1 MLIQSYSITVILTV
15 IHSHLYP
22 YLLTLTGRVHTQL
35 SLSQNSCSH
44 SRILT
49 HIGNHSSSYSRLLSF
64 IGSHFHTHSTRT
76 FRYTL
81 TFILTPLTLI
91 GAHPLAYSF
100 IFTLIG
106 AHLRSFSFPLTAV
119 DTHIHRHSLRFILMY
134 THTHQHSLT
143 FVLTSTHTHEYPLT
157 FILCL
162 LTQISTHSRSLS
174 PTRTHWYSLTFIG
187 LLTLTSTQSLLYSRQ
202 LTLIGSHSRS

>member
-22 YLLTLTGRVHTQL
+22 YLLTLTGRVHIQL

-119 DTHIHRHSLRFILMY
+119 DTHIHRHSLRFILIY
-134 THTHQHSLT
+134 THTHRHLLT
-143 FVLTSTHTHEYPLT
+143 FVLTSTDSRSYYAYSHKSVLTHVHYRLLALT
-157 FILCL
+157 G
-162 LTQISTHSRSLS
+162 THSRS
-174 PTRTHWYSLTFIG
+174 
-187 LLTLTSTQSLLYSRQ
+187 
-202 LTLIGSHSRS
+202 